1 MQDRTKPSQT
11 PLAPVHSS
19 SRDSDLIA
27 DIIASLVEQENR
39 VSRPPSYHPSFSWE
53 PLEPEDIER
62 VRRHSRGA
70 ISASRDSVDN
80 VSQYS
85 HGTISQLESNSHDF
99 VADVFDARHPQKHLP
114 YSRPT
119 STWRKSTN
127 KNADS
132 AVSLQPWK
140 HKSGT
145 TTPGTFNVNIPA
157 SSPPESP
164 ISPIED
170 QPSPDLDPNAVPTYP
185 SPAKTAII
193 MLSLYISIFLVA
205 LDRTI
210 IGPAIPE
217 ITNQFHSTSDIGW
230 YGSAYMLTSCGFILL
245 YGRVYTFFSTK
256 VVFLSGIFMFEAG
269 SAICGAATSSL
280 MLIIGRAVAGF
291 GSSGIFTGAILI
303 MLNTVP
309 LAKRPMLQGLFGA
322 CFGVASVAGPLLGG
336 AFTGSKLT
344 WR

>member
-1 MQDRTKPSQT
+1 
-11 PLAPVHSS
+11 LS
-19 SRDSDLIA
+19 SRDSDIIA
-27 DIIASLVEQENR
+27 DIIASLVEQESR

-80 VSQYS
+80 VSEYS
-85 HGTISQLESNSHDF
+85 HATFPQLEPNSHDF
-99 VADVFDARHPQKHLP
+99 VADVFDARDPRKHLP
-114 YSRPT
+114 YSHPT

-132 AVSLQPWK
+132 AISLQPWK

-145 TTPGTFNVNIPA
+145 TTPGAFNINIPA

-170 QPSPDLDPNAVPTYP
+170 QPTPDLDPNAVPTYP

-269 SAICGAATSSL
+269 SAICGAAMSSL

-344 WR
+344 WRYVFSFPELDVRG